1 MIRYFD
7 GLVQDCSNC
16 IALAMELLQSCTK
29 PSIFIL
35 NHFFFQDGGE
45 GYFAIAGAAS
55 EGFIVLQ
62 QPLDYDEGQRQYA
75 LNVTVRVS
83 ENKNYSA
90 LPRRVPLTHWLLG
103 DVEAI
108 LQEYLFNSF
117 HELITKGTFTHAR
130 ADAGGGG
137 RKIGFNTNHY
147 MRSHMRG
154 RGAEAEREQKPLR
167 KKWVQHPIYRARL
180 ETARS
185 KPALSSRNGRSARV
199 RSSYV
204 WTYPR

>member
-7 GLVQDCSNC
+7 GLVQDCSNS

-117 HELITKGTFTHAR
+117 HELITKSTSREISLRWAPE
-130 ADAGGGG
+130 
-137 RKIGFNTNHY
+137 NHIAVKSTLVWVMACCY
-147 MRSHMRG
+147 QATSHYLNQCWPRSMTSYG
-154 RGAEAEREQKPLR
+154 VTGPQ
-167 KKWVQHPIYRARL
+167 WVKCNLKVASH
-180 ETARS
+180 
-185 KPALSSRNGRSARV
+185 KG
-199 RSSYV
+199 
-204 WTYPR
+204 